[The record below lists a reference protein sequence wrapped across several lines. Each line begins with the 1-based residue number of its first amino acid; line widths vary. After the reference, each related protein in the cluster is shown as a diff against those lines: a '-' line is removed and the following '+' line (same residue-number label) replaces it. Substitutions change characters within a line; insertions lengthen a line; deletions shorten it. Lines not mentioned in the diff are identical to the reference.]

1 MPDAFLD
8 AFSAALAGDDAVLA
22 PWWAD
27 AEHGL
32 AGLSVYR
39 NTVAKGCADALAGL
53 FPAVAAVVGP
63 DWVREAAIRFAAAHP
78 PARAS
83 LIDYGEAFPDWLAD
97 FEPAADMPYL
107 PGLARLDRMWTEAH
121 LAADADPLEPQALA
135 GLTPE
140 DFAVV
145 RAVLHPSA
153 RLAAFDDG
161 TPTLWAALRAEG
173 GPPAE
178 LALDAEPQ
186 AVLVVRPGGAVT
198 HHILTPGALAFLI
211 ACAAEESLGEAAAV
225 ALAEEPDLDLS
236 QAFAALI
243 AAGAFSALTFPDS

>member
-8 AFSAALAGDDAVLA
+8 AFTAALDGDDAALA

-27 AEHGL
+27 AERGL

-63 DWVREAAIRFAAAHP
+63 DWMREACVRYAAEHP

-83 LIDYGEAFPDWLAD
+83 LIDYGETFPDWLAE
-97 FEPAADMPYL
+97 FEPAAGMPYL
-107 PGLARLDRMWTEAH
+107 PGLARLDRMWSEAH
-121 LAADADPLEPQALA
+121 LAADAEPLDPQVLA
-135 GLTPE
+135 ALTPE
-140 DFAVV
+140 DFATV

-161 TPTLWAALRAEG
+161 IPTLWAALRA
-173 GPPAE
+173 GPPDE
-178 LALDAEPQ
+178 LVLDPQPQ
-186 AVLVVRPGGAVT
+186 AVLVVRPGGAVE
-198 HHILTPGALAFLI
+198 HHILSPGALAFLI
-211 ACAAEESLGEAAAV
+211 ACAAEESLGKAAAV

-243 AAGAFSALTFPDS
+243 AAGAFSALQSPDS

>member
-1 MPDAFLD
+1 MPDVFLD
-8 AFSAALAGDDAVLA
+8 AFSAALAGDDRALA

-27 AEHGL
+27 AERGL

-63 DWVREAAIRFAAAHP
+63 DWMREACVRFAAEHP

-83 LIDYGEAFPDWLAD
+83 LIDYGEAFPDWLAE
-97 FEPAADMPYL
+97 FEPAAGMPYL
-107 PGLARLDRMWTEAH
+107 PGLARLDRMWSEAH
-121 LAADADPLEPQALA
+121 LAPDAEPLEAQALA
-135 GLTPE
+135 ALSPE
-140 DFAVV
+140 DFATV

-161 TPTLWAALRAEG
+161 LPTLWAALRAAD

-178 LALDAEPQ
+178 LALDPEPQ
-186 AVLVVRPGGAVT
+186 AALLVRPGGAVAD
-198 HHILTPGALAFLI
+198 HMLSPGVLAFLI

-225 ALAEEPDLDLS
+225 ALAEEPDIDLS

-243 AAGAFSALTFPDS
+243 AAGAFSALQFPDR

>member
-8 AFSAALAGDDAVLA
+8 AFSAALDGDDAALA
-22 PWWAD
+22 PWWSD
-27 AEHGL
+27 PERGL

-53 FPAVAAVVGP
+53 FPAVTAVVGP
-63 DWVREAAIRFAAAHP
+63 DWMREAALRFAAEHP

-83 LIDYGEAFPDWLAD
+83 LIDYGEDFPDWLAA

-107 PGLARLDRMWTEAH
+107 PGLARLDRMWSEAH
-121 LAADADPLEPQALA
+121 LAADADALEPQALA
-135 GLTPE
+135 ALAPE
-140 DFAVV
+140 DFATV

-161 TPTLWAALRAEG
+161 LPTLWAALRA
-173 GPPAE
+173 GPAGE
-178 LALDAEPQ
+178 LALDPGPE
-186 AVLVVRPGGAVT
+186 AVLLVRPGGAVS
-198 HHILTPGALAFLI
+198 HHVLSPGALAFLI

-225 ALAEEPDLDLS
+225 ALAEEPELDLP

-243 AAGAFSALTFPDS
+243 AAGAFSALQSPDS